1 LAVTKRP
8 KGNGVVWSVDVRV
21 NGRRIRKTV
30 GSKREA
36 EIIEARIKADARA
49 ERWDLKKPEELSF
62 RDVVE
67 RYLEY
72 MELNRARSTYRNEKY
87 RIEANLVPFFG
98 DMLLRSVE
106 YEDVEEY
113 KAMRLGHGVSLNTI
127 NHELTNLSHIFRM
140 AIQWGYADR
149 NVMASVERFKLTRTT
164 PGYLSEREVGK
175 LLEAASGTYIYP
187 ILVTALHTGMRR
199 AELFN
204 LQWADVDFTQG
215 TVTIQGKADWHTKN
229 YKART
234 MQMTPTLESTLH
246 EVWRSDSRCE
256 YVFHNNGER
265 RKYID
270 GTLRSVCKHAGL
282 EGVTLHTLRHTFAS
296 HLVLAG
302 VTLREVQELMGHQ
315 SYETTLRYA
324 HLSSEHVK
332 KQVMRLPFA
341 GEKEIKPVRVLKAAG
356 EEV

>member
-1 LAVTKRP
+1 MPVTKRQN
-8 KGNGVVWSVDVRV
+8 KRGVVWSIDVRV

-30 GSKREA
+30 GTKREA

-49 ERWDLKKPEELSF
+49 ERWELKKPEDLLFS
-62 RDVVE
+62 DVVE

-72 MELNRARSTYRNEKY
+72 TELNTAQSTYQNDKY

-98 DMLLRSVE
+98 DTLLRSIE
-106 YEDVEEY
+106 HEDVEAY
-113 KAMRLGHGVSLNTI
+113 KAMRLELVSLNTV
-127 NHELTNLSHIFRM
+127 NHELTNLSHMLKM
-140 AIQWGYADR
+140 AIKWGYLER

-164 PGYLSEREVGK
+164 PGYLSEGEVAR
-175 LLEAASGTYIYP
+175 LLDAAEGTYIYP

-204 LQWADVDFTQG
+204 LQWPDVDFAQG
-215 TVTIQGKADWHTKN
+215 TITIQGKADWHTKN

-234 MQMTPTLESTLH
+234 MQMTPVLESALL
-246 EVWRSDSRCE
+246 EVWRQDHRCD
-256 YVFHNNGER
+256 YVFHNKGR
-265 RKYID
+265 RRAYVD
-270 GTLRSVCKHAGL
+270 GTLRSVCCMAGL

-341 GEKEIKPVRVLKAAG
+341 GEKELKSLRVLKREG
-356 EEV
+356 VVL